1 MLQIETL
8 SQKIKKQI
16 SNETLCFFFL
26 YLYLEFS
33 AIINM
38 AWSELVKLEAIFNSS
53 IIFFYIPN
61 LLTSLTILALIHFL
75 SVFLSASS
83 SLVYLLP
90 ITATA
95 TATAT
100 NLIYFTVSN

>member
-1 MLQIETL
+1 MKL
-8 SQKIKKQI
+8 
-16 SNETLCFFFL
+16 FL

-61 LLTSLTILALIHFL
+61 LLTSITNFSSNSFLICF
-75 SVFLSASS
+75 SFSF
-83 SLVYLLP
+83 LLP
-90 ITATA
+90 CLLLLLPLPQTF
-95 TATAT
+95 
-100 NLIYFTVSN
+100 IYFTVSN